1 MLTHSNT
8 WLTIARQPFS
18 PQKYQAEHIRIHT
31 RTHGS
36 YSLSHHVAS
45 QHTHTHAR
53 SHAFHWYWC
62 VRVVW
67 LLSNRFES
75 QHACSSFECVLSE
88 KSFHNVGV
96 VNFNINFSHFKLH
109 ENCLFDLTSEEWAIA
124 CKQIDLKWDKSTVF
138 PIDLELLDIT
148 LALAVLCVSSRRCV
162 FRFITYGSQVNDKP
176 HAT

>member
-1 MLTHSNT
+1 MLTFQHVIDNRPTAIFTTEIPSRTHSHPYTHT
-8 WLTIARQPFS
+8 WFILPVTSCGITAH
-18 PQKYQAEHIRIHT
+18 AHT
-31 RTHGS
+31 RT
-36 YSLSHHVAS
+36 L
-45 QHTHTHAR
+45 AR
-53 SHAFHWYWC
+53 IPLVLVCTSC
-62 VRVVW
+62 VTTVEPIR
-67 LLSNRFES
+67 S

-148 LALAVLCVSSRRCV
+148 LARAVLCVSSRRCV